1 MSTVPRTI
9 VWLSALGVLLILL
22 GMVTLTLPFES
33 EGPRLWELDAQHS
46 ITLLD
51 LLSTG
56 LMGVGVGLIL
66 VSAYLW
72 NQHYGRGIR
81 G

>member
-1 MSTVPRTI
+1 MRLASQTI
-9 VWLSALGVLLILL
+9 FWLSTLGVMLILL

-72 NQHYGRGIR
+72 NQRYGRGTR
-81 G
+81 R